1 MDRRLA
7 VAGLLC
13 FLTFTTRAL
22 AQNSSA
28 LINEALDKQVALDLN
43 GTLPA
48 AMRAIGERTGVTIE
62 AAPAVW
68 DLLPWG
74 EQTNITA
81 KIEGQTLR
89 DALDAITRK
98 LALVFVVKE
107 HVVELQPMPALRRLG
122 RRATVKE
129 LQSLDALASNPLN
142 LGNEQPT
149 IRQLVEAV
157 DKRLVEIK
165 SPFAIENRPGN
176 SVPQDQPVFVARNA
190 TLMDA
195 LESLAKET
203 ALTWYPWD
211 KSIVI
216 VPKQDQVRNQLTKLI
231 SVRYNGVDVH
241 QVLVELAQRSGVE
254 FTIEPGAVQRI
265 PPDFRTLRLQLDD
278 VSIQQ
283 ALETIAGFTG
293 LNYSLTDK
301 GVYVWNPSNTPTG
314 SGGGGPRDP
323 IVGMVQLDSGM
334 QLLIPQSQVPP
345 DMQEYLRAKMQRELK
360 KIREM
365 MKEEGFKP
373 TSQPATKPADDD
385 L

>member
-1 MDRRLA
+1 MEFFMRRIAA
-7 VAGLLC
+7 VCIVVLLSPA
-13 FLTFTTRAL
+13 TY
-22 AQNSSA
+22 AQNASA

-48 AMRAIGERTGVTIE
+48 AVRAIGEKTGVTIE
-62 AAPAVW
+62 ASPIVW

-98 LALVFVVKE
+98 LGLTFAVKE

-129 LQSLDALASNPLN
+129 LQALDLLASNPAN
-142 LGNEQPT
+142 VGSEQPT
-149 IRQLVEAV
+149 VRQLVESI
-157 DKRLVEIK
+157 DKRLLELK

-176 SVPQDQPVFVARNA
+176 AVPQDQPVFVARNA
-190 TLMDA
+190 TLLDA
-195 LESLAKET
+195 LESLVKET

-211 KSIVI
+211 QSIVI
-216 VPKQDQVRNQLTKLI
+216 VPKQDQVRNQLARLI
-231 SVRYNGVDVH
+231 TVRYNGVEVH

-254 FTIEPGAVQRI
+254 FILEPGAVQRI
-265 PPDFRTLRLQLDD
+265 PPEFRTLRLQLND
-278 VSIQQ
+278 VSVQQ
-283 ALETIAGFTG
+283 AIESIAAFTG
-293 LNYSLTDK
+293 LNYNVTDR
-301 GVYVWNPSNTPTG
+301 GVYVWNPSTTPG
-314 SGGGGPRDP
+314 VGARDP

-334 QLLIPQSQVPP
+334 QLLIPQSQVPA
-345 DMQEYLRAKMQRELK
+345 DVQEYLKLKMRRELA

-365 MKEEGFKP
+365 MQEEGFKP
-373 TSQPATKPADDD
+373 ATQPTTRPADGD